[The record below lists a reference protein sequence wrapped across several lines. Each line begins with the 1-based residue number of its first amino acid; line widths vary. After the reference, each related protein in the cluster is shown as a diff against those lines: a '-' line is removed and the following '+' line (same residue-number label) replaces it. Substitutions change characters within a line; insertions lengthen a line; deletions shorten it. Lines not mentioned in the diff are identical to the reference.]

1 MAGTSLKTEEYPL
14 VSKTQNYLFQI
25 FLMVFDR
32 FKPTW
37 ITIQERIHYTHIA
50 TFDHPTVKSISMT
63 SIEFKW
69 PIRCH
74 SDQTGPS
81 GNMYRGQYGLM
92 WYPHNHRGHLGQPW
106 GHMKSNVVKRF
117 QMTNLWSPNDRQPD
131 HSAVHGYLK
140 RIHGHLLEGMRP
152 KNCHCWVGPSS
163 IICVYS
169 SLINYF
175 VIKLIGTWNVQG

>member
-81 GNMYRGQYGLM
+81 GNMYRGQYGLL
-92 WYPHNHRGHLGQPW
+92 WYHYHTVGGILDNHTVTWNPISSKDFKWPICGH
-106 GHMKSNVVKRF
+106 
-117 QMTNLWSPNDRQPD
+117 QMTVNQTTRPSTDTS
-131 HSAVHGYLK
+131 SAY
-140 RIHGHLLEGMRP
+140 MDT
-152 KNCHCWVGPSS
+152 S
-163 IICVYS
+163 
-169 SLINYF
+169 
-175 VIKLIGTWNVQG
+175 